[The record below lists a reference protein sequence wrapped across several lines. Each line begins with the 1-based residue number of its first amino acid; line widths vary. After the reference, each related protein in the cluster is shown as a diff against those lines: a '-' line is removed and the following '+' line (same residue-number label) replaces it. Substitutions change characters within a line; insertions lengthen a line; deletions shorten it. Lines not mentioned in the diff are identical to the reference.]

1 MVDVA
6 QHIRIFDQ
14 KPADELVPKRT
25 SAIKD
30 LAGKL
35 TGPKDVEG
43 LMKMASS
50 LVAAAKFDKKLPD
63 DFANEVTASIKKH
76 APAFVR
82 EGRDLELST
91 IAMLSVLAALD
102 GGTKQGQLER
112 LDFIAVAI
120 WLGLSFQKPV
130 KESRAEALRSEVLKA
145 ASEYVVTAAK
155 NARERRAP
163 YLGAALKP
171 DNSNLGD
178 VVTGLKN
185 AITRLNQNAV
195 VDREEI
201 DFLWWSVTTWSG
213 ALEAP
218 YGDATAYSAAIAL
231 GLDGGARLRRMP
243 QDVHKQ
249 LVLRRLTAADP
260 VDLAGLMAAVGD
272 DRLRLLTKIPMASAA
287 RDNPEIFPLMSSLL
301 SGAVQKNASK
311 EPKSIE
317 EWTVRTLIE
326 AVALGVIYQHEV

>member
-14 KPADELVPKRT
+14 RPADELVPKRT
-25 SAIKD
+25 AAIKD

-35 TGPKDVEG
+35 TAPKDVEG
-43 LMKMASS
+43 LIKMASS
-50 LVAAAKFDKKLPD
+50 LVAAAKFDKKLPED
-63 DFANEVTASIKKH
+63 IATEATASVKKH

-91 IAMLSVLAALD
+91 IALLSVLVALD

-112 LDFIAVAI
+112 LDFIAVAV
-120 WLGLSFQKPV
+120 WLGLSFQQPV
-130 KESRAEALRSEVLKA
+130 KESRAEALRSEVLNA
-145 ASEYVVTAAK
+145 VSDYVVAGAK
-155 NARERRAP
+155 NARERGKP
-163 YLGAALKP
+163 TFGAALKP
-171 DNSNLGD
+171 DNTNLSE
-178 VVTGLKN
+178 VINGLKS

-201 DFLWWSVTTWSG
+201 DFLWWSVTLWSS

-218 YGDATAYSAAIAL
+218 YSDANPYSSAIAF
-231 GLDGGARLRRMP
+231 GLDGGSRLRRMP

-249 LVLRRLTAADP
+249 LVLRRVKAGEP
-260 VDLAGLMAAVGD
+260 VDLAGLISAVGD
-272 DRLRLLTKIPMASAA
+272 DRLRLLLKIPMAHAA

-301 SGAVQKNASK
+301 SGSVPKSAPKDT
-311 EPKSIE
+311 KSIE
-317 EWTVRTLIE
+317 DWTIRSLLE
-326 AVALGVIYQHEV
+326 AAALGVIRQHEV

>member
-14 KPADELVPKRT
+14 RPADELVPKRT
-25 SAIKD
+25 AAIKD

-35 TGPKDVEG
+35 TAPKDVEG
-43 LMKMASS
+43 LMKMASN
-50 LVAAAKFDKKLPD
+50 LIAAAKFDKKLPED
-63 DFANEVTASIKKH
+63 IANEATASIKKQ

-91 IAMLSVLAALD
+91 IAMLSVLVALD
-102 GGTKQGQLER
+102 GGAKQGQLER
-112 LDFIAVAI
+112 LDFIAVAV
-120 WLGLSFQKPV
+120 WLGLSFQQPV

-145 ASEYVVTAAK
+145 ASDYVVAAAK
-155 NARERRAP
+155 NARERGRP
-163 YLGAALKP
+163 TFGAALKT
-171 DNSNLGD
+171 DNSNLSD
-178 VVTGLKN
+178 VVVGLKN

-195 VDREEI
+195 IDREEI
-201 DFLWWSVTTWSG
+201 DFLWWSVTTWSS

-218 YGDATAYSAAIAL
+218 YSDANAYSSAIAF
-231 GLDGGARLRRMP
+231 GLDGGARLRRLP

-260 VDLAGLMAAVGD
+260 VDLAGLMSAVGD
-272 DRLRLLTKIPMASAA
+272 DRLKLLTKVPMASTA
-287 RDNPEIFPLMSSLL
+287 RDNPEIFPVMSALL
-301 SGAVQKNASK
+301 SGSVQKSASK

-317 EWTVRTLIE
+317 EWTVRALLE
-326 AVALGVIYQHEV
+326 AVALGVIYQYEA